1 MDALLEAE
9 TESLV
14 PMLNEKIL
22 EHFNR
27 IIDRP
32 HRAMLTPDFRFSIT
46 QEIGSNGER
55 VDVNQSTGQRQITSL
70 VFIASLVSLAQER
83 AKIPTILRGL
93 SGAAYPMVMD
103 SPFGQLSTRFRK
115 GIAEIVPFL
124 APQVI
129 LFASSEQYFGM
140 TGAVSDQLENSN
152 RIGKRYYLTYHAPSH
167 SPDASDELNIGGQ
180 RLQQYFQ
187 ADEECT
193 EIREI

>member
-1 MDALLEAE
+1 
-9 TESLV
+9 V
-14 PMLNEKIL
+14 PMLNQKIH
-22 EHFNR
+22 EHFDR

-32 HRAMLTPDFRFSIT
+32 HRAELTPDFRFSIT

-124 APQVI
+124 APQVV

-140 TGAVSDQLENSN
+140 TGAVSNQLENSH
-152 RIGKRYYLTYHAPSH
+152 RIGKRYYLTYHAPSNFK
-167 SPDASDELNIGGQ
+167 DASDELVIGGL
-180 RLQQYFQ
+180 RLQQYLQ
-187 ADEECT
+187 AEEECT
-193 EIREI
+193 EIKEI